1 MIADAPAETN
11 VAALCS
17 LLGVSESG
25 YYAWRQRDECP
36 RQVADKQLSAEI
48 ERVFMATRQV
58 YGSPRIQ
65 QALRREGIRTS
76 VKRVAR
82 LMRQRG
88 LRSIRAPKKHRK
100 GLTQAAQN
108 AYVAENLLQ
117 QDFST
122 TQPLQKWVTDTTYVP
137 TREGWLY
144 LVSVVD
150 LHTRLVVGWA
160 MGRQHDAR
168 LAGQALHMAI
178 QRHRPP
184 AGLILHSDRG
194 SEFANAHYH
203 RMASQAG
210 LQQSMSGRGNC
221 YDNAPAESFFA
232 SLKLEAIH
240 DQVFASH
247 RSARQAL
254 FGYIEIFYNRQRLHS
269 GLGFRTPFEAAA

>member
-1 MIADAPAETN
+1 MIADAPSETN
-11 VAALCS
+11 VAALCG

-25 YYAWRQRDECP
+25 YYAWRQRGESP
-36 RQVADKQLSAEI
+36 RQAADAKLSQEV
-48 ERVFMATRQV
+48 ERVFLANHRI
-58 YGSPRIQ
+58 YGSQRIQ

-82 LMRQRG
+82 LMRQKG
-88 LRSIRAPKKHRK
+88 LRSIRAAKKQRK
-100 GLTQAAQN
+100 GLTKAAQN

-137 TREGWLY
+137 THEGWLY

-160 MGRQHDAR
+160 MGRRHDAQ
-168 LAGQALHMAI
+168 LAGDALHMAI
-178 QRHRPP
+178 QRQRPP
-184 AGLILHSDRG
+184 AGLLLHSDRG

-203 RMASQAG
+203 AIARQAG
-210 LQQSMSGRGNC
+210 IRQSMSGRGNC

-232 SLKLEAIH
+232 TLKLEAMQEQLF
-240 DQVFASH
+240 DSH
-247 RSARQAL
+247 RHARQQL
-254 FGYIEIFYNRQRLHS
+254 FWYIEIFYNRQRLHS
-269 GLGFRTPFEAAA
+269 GLNFRTPSEAAA